1 MLYPYT
7 NACRLYSRH
16 RAFLHFCL
24 SRHDICRISHN
35 YAGISIHSEHIP
47 NVPLLLKS
55 QYSVL
60 PSLMRSFT
68 LGHAAPLKRHVSRIN
83 VAISSNLLL
92 GMPNINSLARTLGR
106 TDGSKRPMKQRE
118 PRHSSSMITCRMV
131 VEQPLPH
138 GVQTASSEELS

>member
-1 MLYPYT
+1 MLFPYT
-7 NACRLYSRH
+7 TACRLYSQHKVALR
-16 RAFLHFCL
+16 FCL
-24 SRHDICRISHN
+24 SRHDICRTTHSCVS
-35 YAGISIHSEHIP
+35 ISIHSEHNP
-47 NVPLLLKS
+47 NVPLLLMS
-55 QYSVL
+55 QYLVL
-60 PSLMRSFT
+60 PSLMRFFT

-92 GMPNINSLARTLGR
+92 GIPNISSLARTLGR

-118 PRHSSSMITCRMV
+118 PRHSSSMITCRKV